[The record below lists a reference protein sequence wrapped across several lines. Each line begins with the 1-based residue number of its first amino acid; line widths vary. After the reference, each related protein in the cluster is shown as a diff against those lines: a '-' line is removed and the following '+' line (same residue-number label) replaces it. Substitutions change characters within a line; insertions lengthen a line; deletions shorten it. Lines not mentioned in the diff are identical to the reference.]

1 MGIKGPVLGGRELV
15 YTGSVLR
22 KTLFDETRKSLG
34 NPDGVATPSFSLT
47 GNLGARRLNGA
58 SQRRHM
64 QTYGGEDAIDWVM
77 DCVDLYAQT
86 GSNASYYFHETLDPG
101 ANSGTVKPEP
111 SESPPQDLV
120 NLFAQPN
127 PYMDYTELLELAI
140 IDLLVAGEFFWLKFR
155 PGIDPASPQY
165 GKPLSLYRLSPAL
178 VEIVMDDNDK
188 PDYVEWR
195 APGGG
200 GDAVRIKPE
209 HVIHVKRPNP
219 HNQWRG
225 LSVIASSPHAM
236 DVELAV
242 TEAMKNYYD
251 NGAAPSGVLES
262 DRTVPASTWKKI
274 KRQFRRAYQGRQAAG
289 EVLMLERGVKWN
301 PMGGN
306 ASDAAYAEISTLS
319 EKRIAKAFKV
329 PLPLLGEVGGTDRQ
343 SIREA
348 QRIFDNKIMR
358 PFLNRIQKQ
367 VSLQLTQAWGL
378 DWYIDYEYVMP
389 IEDKLD
395 LADGAAALPGILTRE
410 VRGLVDLA
418 PLEELGIKD
427 GKKIDEM
434 VLNLPAENVDQGGFA
449 DRRLPQEGGRP
460 AKGANTK
467 NFPQGDQP
475 MPAGAQ
481 ALPTQKSLD
490 AIESSRELRRIIR
503 KARERLKAVN

>member
-1 MGIKGPVLGGRELV
+1 V

-22 KTLFDETRKSLG
+22 QTLFGETQKSLG
-34 NPDGVATPSFSLT
+34 NPEGIATPNFSIT
-47 GNLGARRLNGA
+47 GSLGNRRLNGA

-64 QTYGGEDAIDWVM
+64 QTYGGDHDAIDWVM

-86 GSNASYYFHETLDPG
+86 GSNATYYFHKTMDPG

-111 SESPPQDLV
+111 VASPPQDLV
-120 NLFAQPN
+120 NLFSLPN

-140 IDLLVAGEFFWLKFR
+140 IDLLVAGEFFWLKYK
-155 PGIDPASPQY
+155 PGIDPTSPQY

-178 VEIVMDDNDK
+178 VEISLDKNDR

-195 APGGG
+195 APGHTGEP
-200 GDAVRIKPE
+200 VRIKPE

-262 DRTVPASTWKKI
+262 DRSVPPSTWKKI
-274 KRQFRRAYQGRQAAG
+274 KRQFRQFYQGKQASG
-289 EVLMLERGVKWN
+289 EVMMLERGLKWN

-306 ASDAAYAEISTLS
+306 ASDAAYKEISELS

-348 QRIFDNKIMR
+348 QRIWDNKIMR

-367 VSLQLTQAWGL
+367 VSLQLTQAWDL
-378 DWYIDYEYVMP
+378 DWYIDYEYIMP
-389 IEDKLD
+389 IEDKFD
-395 LADGAAALPGILTRE
+395 LADGAASLPGITPKE
-410 VRGLVDLA
+410 VRGFIDLA

-427 GKKIDEM
+427 GKKIDDM

-449 DRRLPQEGGRP
+449 DRRLQHEGGRP
-460 AKGANTK
+460 ANGENTK
-467 NFPQGDQP
+467 NFPQGNEP
-475 MPAGAQ
+475 MPKGAQ
-481 ALPTQKSLD
+481 AVSTQKSLTD
-490 AIESSRELRRIIR
+490 QSARELRKTIR
-503 KARERLKAVN
+503 NARRRLQEVKP